1 MPVPMGR
8 IDRHEL
14 SRRVAPL
21 LLVAALASAAWA
33 WRRGAERPQPD
44 LYPFMKRA
52 WPGATYSPRPGGFDV
67 SRGGRVIGHA
77 ALGTASGYGGP
88 LTVAIG
94 VDGDGRIRRAA
105 ILSYG
110 DTPALMRAAPRF
122 LRSLLGRSARDGF
135 EAGRDFDAVSGATF
149 SSRGLARAAQA
160 GLLGLAES
168 GEGRGAA
175 RSRIAPGA
183 PELCLVALFGAS
195 LVGRNRPRVPP
206 RVRRALRLGVLVA
219 SLATLGVLFV
229 RPWVIAFPIR
239 LISGDWPDW
248 HAHLYWYLLLGALL
262 LAFSRSGRGVYCPW
276 VCPFGAAQDVVG
288 LPFRAHRRRLPQAL
302 LFTWTKRILL
312 WLAVVLGLLY
322 RSPGAASYEV
332 FASFFRLTGTGFQ
345 LAILAVVL
353 AAALFFHRPFCHWAC
368 PVDAHERLIGAA
380 RARLLRRA
388 RPAALRARRP
398 LRLPV
403 APARPAT
410 PVFRRLRNGLLTLAG
425 LVCVLLVLGHWHE
438 RFAAGA
444 AAGEENLMGR
454 TFVSQ
459 PAPER

>member
-1 MPVPMGR
+1 MGR
-8 IDRHEL
+8 IDWHEL

-52 WPGATYSPRPGGFDV
+52 WPGATYSPRPGGGFAV
-67 SRGGRVIGHA
+67 SRGGRAIGHA

-94 VDGDGRIRRAA
+94 ADADGRIRSAA

-110 DTPALMRAAPRF
+110 DTPALMRDAPRF

-149 SSRGLARAAQA
+149 SSRGLARAAQS
-160 GLLGLAES
+160 GLLAVAES
-168 GEGRGAA
+168 GDARGAA
-175 RSRIAPGA
+175 RSGIAFGA

-195 LVGRNRPRVPP
+195 LVGRNRPGVPP

-239 LISGDWPDW
+239 LVSFDWPDW

-276 VCPFGAAQDVVG
+276 VCPFGAAQDAVG
-288 LPFRAHRRRLPQAL
+288 LAFRAHRRRLPHAV
-302 LFTWTKRILL
+302 LFTWTKRVLL

-345 LAILAVVL
+345 LGILAVVL
-353 AAALFFHRPFCHWAC
+353 AVAPFFRRPFCHWAC
-368 PVDAHERLIGAA
+368 PVDAQERLLGGV
-380 RARLLRRA
+380 RARLFRRA
-388 RPAALRARRP
+388 RPGAAGARRP
-398 LRLPV
+398 VRV
-403 APARPAT
+403 AVASARPPA

-425 LVCVLLVLGHWHE
+425 LVCALLVLGHWHE
-438 RFAAGA
+438 RFAGGA
-444 AAGEENLMGR
+444 VTGEENLMGR

-459 PAPER
+459 PTGDP